1 MKLVVFVSL
10 QLGGKFLMT
19 SLLILF
25 IGFFNVFASRYGS
38 SKRPKCVKEEVG
50 LKIEEMPQ
58 KHSQALLQDDKEL
71 LGGRRKDK
79 LHFYLS
85 QNAFS
90 DFGH

>member
-50 LKIEEMPQ
+50 LKIEEMPA
-58 KHSQALLQDDKEL
+58 QALLQDDKEL